1 MSTPLR
7 LIMLGTG
14 DFAVPSFLALAESSP
29 HLLALITQPGRPQ
42 GRKQE
47 IVVSQIAARASEL
60 QIPVLQPENVNAPEF
75 LDVVRKLEP
84 DLLITAAYGQILSA
98 DLLSIP
104 RLGGINLHGSILPA
118 YRGASPVARAIQ
130 HGDQETGVTVIRMT
144 PRIDAGGMISIGRTE
159 IQPNETAGELEE
171 RLAALGAPL
180 VVDAVEAIA
189 SGTYTELPQDR
200 RIVTRAPKLKK
211 EDGQIDW
218 SRSSQAIHNLVRA
231 MQPWPMA
238 FTTWRRAGRP
248 ETEPPLR
255 VIVHQTEPLE
265 QGGGSPGLVL
275 EAFADRLIV
284 AAGQGA
290 VRLLKLQI
298 PGKKPASASEFL
310 RGYRLV
316 PGDRIGPLSTD

>member
-104 RLGGINLHGSILPA
+104 RLGGSTCTA
-118 YRGASPVARAIQ
+118 RFSPL
-130 HGDQETGVTVIRMT
+130 TG
-144 PRIDAGGMISIGRTE
+144 G
-159 IQPNETAGELEE
+159 
-171 RLAALGAPL
+171 
-180 VVDAVEAIA
+180 
-189 SGTYTELPQDR
+189 LPQSPAR
-200 RIVTRAPKLKK
+200 FSMGTRK
-211 EDGQIDW
+211 
-218 SRSSQAIHNLVRA
+218 
-231 MQPWPMA
+231 
-238 FTTWRRAGRP
+238 
-248 ETEPPLR
+248 
-255 VIVHQTEPLE
+255 
-265 QGGGSPGLVL
+265 
-275 EAFADRLIV
+275 
-284 AAGQGA
+284 
-290 VRLLKLQI
+290 
-298 PGKKPASASEFL
+298 
-310 RGYRLV
+310 RG
-316 PGDRIGPLSTD
+316 